1 MRYLET
7 PTIIK
12 VWRSVAQPLCRAIA
26 PAWPVALS
34 VALLFPVGSPARAQE
49 IEINVTF
56 DQYFDRVLPSPALT
70 ITHYDMH
77 VYFSPNGDVVH
88 SERKYVGRGLIS
100 RIDES
105 FHIGRR
111 DKLEWLKVDND
122 TLMNV
127 FEYKSFQSNSRQVAQ
142 RNLPC
147 ANRLRAKSWLFRLSV
162 HVSADGRP
170 SRCSGGSGRSPFV
183 RHRSTVVMSGRAE
196 ARD

>member
-1 MRYLET
+1 MWYFEMRK
-7 PTIIK
+7 IIK
-12 VWRSVAQPLCRAIA
+12 VWKRVTQPLCRAIA

-111 DKLEWLKVDND
+111 DKLEWLKVDKD
-122 TLMNV
+122 TLTNV
-127 FEYKSFQSNSRQVAQ
+127 YEYKSFRRAIVVKLRKGICLVQIAYELKAGFSDYQYTSQPTGVPAVA
-142 RNLPC
+142 
-147 ANRLRAKSWLFRLSV
+147 RAVR
-162 HVSADGRP
+162 ADRP
-170 SRCSGGSGRSPFV
+170 SCAIGPLLS
-183 RHRSTVVMSGRAE
+183 
-196 ARD
+196 

>member
-77 VYFSPNGDVVH
+77 VYFSPNSDVVH

-127 FEYKSFQSNSRQVAQ
+127 FEYKSFRRAIVVKLRKGICLVQIAYELKAGFSDYQYTSQPTGVPAVA
-142 RNLPC
+142 
-147 ANRLRAKSWLFRLSV
+147 RAVR
-162 HVSADGRP
+162 ADRP
-170 SRCSGGSGRSPFV
+170 SCAIGPLLS
-183 RHRSTVVMSGRAE
+183 
-196 ARD
+196 